1 MNYKENDKG
10 VLIMKVGDKVYLLP
24 SGNATRHIKDSLV
37 NHIIETEIVSIG
49 RKYVTVNFGKGMKF
63 KLDEKYRDGYVEKTE
78 YTCDYYMYESKQ
90 KILDVLETN
99 ELNSKIKSYFSID
112 TRKKLSLEQL
122 RKIIEIIES

>member
-49 RKYVTVNFGKGMKF
+49 RKYVTVSFWNGMKF
-63 KLDEKYRDGYVEKTE
+63 KLDETCRGGYAEKTE
-78 YTCDYYMYESKQ
+78 YSCDYYMYESKQ
-90 KILDVLETN
+90 EILDMLETN